1 MFPYWLL
8 FSMTA
13 VGAVQFHR
21 SRNRRVQGGPLLVLM
36 GIFIGMMVGLRN
48 EVGGDWFNYVSIFH
62 DIRIEPFWDA
72 LTMPDPGYA
81 LLNWIVSRIG
91 VEIWLVNLACAAIF
105 AWGLTKFVKQQ
116 PNPWLALVV
125 AVPYL
130 IIVVA
135 MGYTRQ
141 AAAIGFILLGL
152 STAKGRRITRFWVYT
167 LFAAVFHKTAIIIL
181 PLVAISQTHNRL
193 IMAALGVL
201 MAAMLYYLFLSSA
214 IDLLLVNYVEQ
225 EYESEGAGIRVA
237 MNIIPAALFL
247 IFRKRFGLDEDES
260 KLWRNF
266 SYAAFVALIMLYTLG
281 SSTVVDRLALYL
293 IPLQLVVFS
302 RLPVVFGTQGKEN
315 GQLTLLII
323 FYSALVQFVWLTS
336 ATNAEYWLPYRVYPL

>member
-21 SRNRRVQGGPLLVLM
+21 SRGRRIQGGPLLIFM
-36 GIFIGMMVGLRN
+36 AIFIGLMVGMRN
-48 EVGGDWFNYVSIFH
+48 EVGGDWFNYVTIFH
-62 DIRIEPFWDA
+62 DIRHEPFWDA
-72 LTMPDPGYA
+72 LTMPDPGYSV
-81 LLNWIVSRIG
+81 LNWIVSRIG
-91 VEIWLVNLACAAIF
+91 VEVWLVNLACAGMF
-105 AWGLTKFVKQQ
+105 AWGLGKFARQQ

-141 AAAIGFILLGL
+141 AAAIGLILLGL
-152 STAKGRRITRFWVYT
+152 SSPKGRKITRFWIYI
-167 LFAAVFHKTAIIIL
+167 LAAATFHKTAIIVL
-181 PLVAISQTHNRL
+181 PLVALSQTRNRF
-193 IMAALGVL
+193 IMAGIGAL
-201 MAAMLYYLFLSSA
+201 MAGMLYYLFLSSS
-214 IDLLLVNYVEQ
+214 IDRLLENYVEQ
-225 EYESEGAGIRVA
+225 EYESEGAAIRVA
-237 MNIIPAALFL
+237 MNILPAALF
-247 IFRKRFGLDEDES
+247 IVFRKRFAMDDDEG

-266 SYAAFVALIMLYTLG
+266 AWASFAALLLLFTLA

-302 RLPVVFGTQGKEN
+302 RLPLAFGSKGQAN
-315 GQLTLLII
+315 GQLTLAVIL
-323 FYSALVQFVWLTS
+323 YSALVQFVWLTS
-336 ATNAEYWLPYRVYPL
+336 AANAEYWLPYRVYPL